1 MADSQ
6 KLLHIN
12 LAPGEAGRYAIVP
25 GDPDRCELIAAH
37 LDNPRMVTRKRE
49 FTTWEGTL
57 EGERVT
63 VTSTGIGGPS
73 TAICVEELHKCGAD
87 TFIRVGTCAST
98 CADVQCGDIVVVS
111 GSVRMD
117 GTSLHYLPMEFP
129 AVPSYQLLKAL
140 EESSVSLGFHTT
152 VGVSITKDSFYTQ
165 AEPETKPVSDDL
177 IRRWQSYVRGG
188 AVCTSMEE
196 SILFSVGSSLG
207 IRTAS
212 ILVSATNFDGSVSKR
227 NSADVYPTDSIQKPI
242 LAAVEALRRVDVIL
256 AAASP
261 RNDYSRALET
271 ARPHLRPDV
280 RLQRLEFPMTHDK
293 ATLRAAWEKAAG
305 ITRDVLRGG
314 ENAAFLTIGDPLVYS
329 TFGYLL
335 KTLRQLDDS
344 LPVEIIPGITSFQAA
359 AARTRTILCES
370 HETLCIIPGI
380 RDEESLTQTLEQA
393 DSAVILK
400 AYRNFPAIVSSLRRS
415 GRLESGL
422 MASHV
427 EQPEERLAPVT
438 TVAAEEGTPPYMSL
452 ILSRKK

>member
-1 MADSQ
+1 MSPQ
-6 KLLHIN
+6 
-12 LAPGEAGRYAIVP
+12 RY
-25 GDPDRCELIAAH
+25 E
-37 LDNPRMVTRKRE
+37 MTM
-49 FTTWEGTL
+49 TGTL
-57 EGERVT
+57 Y
-63 VTSTGIGGPS
+63 
-73 TAICVEELHKCGAD
+73 A
-87 TFIRVGTCAST
+87 
-98 CADVQCGDIVVVS
+98 
-111 GSVRMD
+111 
-117 GTSLHYLPMEFP
+117 
-129 AVPSYQLLKAL
+129 
-140 EESSVSLGFHTT
+140 
-152 VGVSITKDSFYTQ
+152 VGVGPG
-165 AEPETKPVSDDL
+165 APDL
-177 IRRWQSYVRGG
+177 LTLR
-188 AVCTSMEE
+188 
-196 SILFSVGSSLG
+196 
-207 IRTAS
+207 
-212 ILVSATNFDGSVSKR
+212 
-227 NSADVYPTDSIQKPI
+227 
-242 LAAVEALRRVDVIL
+242 AVEALRRVDVIL

-261 RNDYSRALET
+261 RNDYSQALET

-344 LPVEIIPGITSFQAA
+344 LPVQIIPGITSFQAA

>member
-1 MADSQ
+1 M
-6 KLLHIN
+6 
-12 LAPGEAGRYAIVP
+12 
-25 GDPDRCELIAAH
+25 
-37 LDNPRMVTRKRE
+37 T
-49 FTTWEGTL
+49 GTL
-57 EGERVT
+57 Y
-63 VTSTGIGGPS
+63 
-73 TAICVEELHKCGAD
+73 A
-87 TFIRVGTCAST
+87 
-98 CADVQCGDIVVVS
+98 
-111 GSVRMD
+111 
-117 GTSLHYLPMEFP
+117 
-129 AVPSYQLLKAL
+129 
-140 EESSVSLGFHTT
+140 
-152 VGVSITKDSFYTQ
+152 VGVGPG
-165 AEPETKPVSDDL
+165 APDL
-177 IRRWQSYVRGG
+177 LTLR
-188 AVCTSMEE
+188 
-196 SILFSVGSSLG
+196 
-207 IRTAS
+207 
-212 ILVSATNFDGSVSKR
+212 
-227 NSADVYPTDSIQKPI
+227 
-242 LAAVEALRRVDVIL
+242 AVETLRRVDVIL

-293 ATLRAAWEKAAG
+293 ATLRAAWEKAA
-305 ITRDVLRGG
+305 
-314 ENAAFLTIGDPLVYS
+314 PLVYS

>member
-1 MADSQ
+1 M
-6 KLLHIN
+6 
-12 LAPGEAGRYAIVP
+12 
-25 GDPDRCELIAAH
+25 
-37 LDNPRMVTRKRE
+37 T
-49 FTTWEGTL
+49 GTL
-57 EGERVT
+57 Y
-63 VTSTGIGGPS
+63 
-73 TAICVEELHKCGAD
+73 A
-87 TFIRVGTCAST
+87 
-98 CADVQCGDIVVVS
+98 
-111 GSVRMD
+111 
-117 GTSLHYLPMEFP
+117 
-129 AVPSYQLLKAL
+129 
-140 EESSVSLGFHTT
+140 
-152 VGVSITKDSFYTQ
+152 VGVGPG
-165 AEPETKPVSDDL
+165 APDL
-177 IRRWQSYVRGG
+177 LTLR
-188 AVCTSMEE
+188 
-196 SILFSVGSSLG
+196 
-207 IRTAS
+207 
-212 ILVSATNFDGSVSKR
+212 
-227 NSADVYPTDSIQKPI
+227 
-242 LAAVEALRRVDVIL
+242 AVEALRRVERITGKPIPFFETDLCDPEGLEDVF
-256 AAASP
+256 AAHP